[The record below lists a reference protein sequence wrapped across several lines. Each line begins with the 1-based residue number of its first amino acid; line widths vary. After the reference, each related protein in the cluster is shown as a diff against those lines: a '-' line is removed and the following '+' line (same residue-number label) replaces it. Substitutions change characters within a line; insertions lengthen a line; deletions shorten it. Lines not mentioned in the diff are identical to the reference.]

1 MYGSPH
7 RRGNGLVSSK
17 NVTRVT
23 EIKGPISFQ
32 NAGRRSNIK
41 GNTTKAYMPRSLKT
55 LSNGMLCARLFM
67 FFATPGKKGDNCV
80 LSYERTE
87 EKLASRIETYIS
99 NK

>member
-23 EIKGPISFQ
+23 EIKSPISFQ
-32 NAGRRSNIK
+32 NAGRRSNK
-41 GNTTKAYMPRSLKT
+41 GNTTKAYMSRSLKT
-55 LSNGMLCARLFM
+55 LSNGMLCALLFM
-67 FFATPGKKGDNCV
+67 LFATPEKKGDNCV
-80 LSYERTE
+80 LSYERRE